1 MKKIAILLAVVL
13 VISCIAGYFFY
24 NRTPE
29 VSYKSAKIER
39 GTIVSTVAATG
50 NLSAVTTVQVGT
62 QVSGT
67 IQKLYVDYNSRVKK
81 GQPIAEIDPSLFNAS
96 VEQSQGN
103 YLSAEANLQ
112 KAKVALADAERT
124 FNRNKKLLSDGIISQ
139 GDYDVAE
146 TALQSA
152 KASLKAAEGSVAQNR
167 GSLMQSRTNLRY
179 SVIRSP
185 VDGVVISRAIDVG
198 QTVAASFSTPT
209 LFTIAQDL
217 TKMQIEVSVDEADI
231 SRIQL
236 QQKASFTVDSYPEQ
250 TFRGKVIQIR
260 SAPVITQNV
269 VTYVV
274 VVNVDN
280 SDMKLMP
287 GMTANVSVEVAKKDD
302 VLKLPPAALRFKPK
316 SKDDDTKEK
325 EQTAVEHRPAPF
337 GCRRAR
343 WRQGRF
349 RQRKER
355 SQKVYLLKEGKPVA
369 VSVKTG
375 IANNSS
381 IELIESDLK
390 EGDDVIIE
398 QIGGDTKKKASASPM
413 GRPFLNERC
422 HFHNRYPPGI
432 QHGGSAVR
440 SAERGFLFGESG
452 RIRRHHGGI
461 RKRQIHLHEY
471 HRLP

>member
-1 MKKIAILLAVVL
+1 MKKILLILAVIVL
-13 VISCIAGYFFY
+13 IAGIAGYFFY
-24 NRTPE
+24 KRTPE
-29 VSYKSAKIER
+29 ISYKTAKIER

-67 IQKLYVDYNSRVKK
+67 IQKIYVDFNSRVKK
-81 GQPIAEIDPSLFNAS
+81 GQAIAEIDPSLFSAS

-112 KAKVALADAERT
+112 KAKVTATDAERT
-124 FNRNKKLLSDGIISQ
+124 FIRNKKLLSDGIISQ
-139 GDYDVAE
+139 SDYDSSE

-152 KASLKAAEGSVAQNR
+152 KAAVKSAEGSVAQTR
-167 GSLMQSRTNLRY
+167 GSLMQSKTNLRY

-185 VDGVVISRAIDVG
+185 VDGVVISRAVDVG

-236 QQKASFTVDSYPEQ
+236 DQKASFTVDSYPEQ

-280 SDMKLMP
+280 SDLKLKP
-287 GMTANVSVEVAKKDD
+287 GMTANVQIEVAKKDD

-316 SKDDDTKEK
+316 TSGNEPKEK
-325 EQTAVEHRPAPF
+325 NVAERPKTSGQRPAGDSTPNSN
-337 GCRRAR
+337 GKE
-343 WRQGRF
+343 GGGKKS
-349 RQRKER
+349 KER
-355 SQKVYLLKEGKPVA
+355 SQQVYRLIEGKPA
-369 VSVKTG
+369 ATQVKTG

-381 IELIESDLK
+381 IELVESSLK
-390 EGDDVIIE
+390 EGDEVIIE
-398 QIGGDTKKKASASPM
+398 QIGGDSKKKSTSGSPM
-413 GRPFLNERC
+413 GPRF
-422 HFHNRYPPGI
+422 
-432 QHGGSAVR
+432 
-440 SAERGFLFGESG
+440 
-452 RIRRHHGGI
+452 
-461 RKRQIHLHEY
+461 
-471 HRLP
+471 

>member
-1 MKKIAILLAVVL
+1 MKKYL
-13 VISCIAGYFFY
+13 VILAGLILTGGIVGYFY
-24 NRTPE
+24 YKRAPE

-67 IQKLYVDYNSRVKK
+67 IQKLYVDFNSLVKK
-81 GQPIAEIDPSLFNAS
+81 GQAIAEIDPSLFNAS
-96 VEQSQGN
+96 VAQSQGN

-112 KAKVALADAERT
+112 KAKVTLVDAVRT
-124 FNRNKKLLSDGIISQ
+124 FNRYKKMLADGIISQ
-139 GDYDVAE
+139 GDYDATE
-146 TALQSA
+146 TAVQSSA
-152 KASLKAAEGSVAQNR
+152 AAVKAAEGALAQSR
-167 GSLMQSRTNLRY
+167 GSLMQSKTNLRY

-236 QQKASFTVDSYPEQ
+236 HQKASFTVDSYPEQ
-250 TFRGKVIQIR
+250 TFRGEVIQIR
-260 SAPVITQNV
+260 TAPVITQNV

-280 SDMKLMP
+280 SDLKLKP
-287 GMTANVSVEVAKKDD
+287 GMTANVSIEVARKDG

-316 SKDDDTKEK
+316 TKGDEAK
-325 EQTAVEHRPAPF
+325 TKGSGERNGANRQRPAAGATDHGGGKP
-337 GCRRAR
+337 G
-343 WRQGRF
+343 GRKGGGG
-349 RQRKER
+349 Q
-355 SQKVYLLKEGKPVA
+355 QVYILKEGKPVA
-369 VSVKTG
+369 VPVKTG

-381 IELIESDLK
+381 IELV
-390 EGDDVIIE
+390 EGDIKDGDEVIIE
-398 QIGGDTKKKASASPM
+398 QIGGDSGKKKSTGSPM
-413 GRPFLNERC
+413 GRPF
-422 HFHNRYPPGI
+422 
-432 QHGGSAVR
+432 
-440 SAERGFLFGESG
+440 
-452 RIRRHHGGI
+452 
-461 RKRQIHLHEY
+461 
-471 HRLP
+471 

>member
-1 MKKIAILLAVVL
+1 MKKYLIILAGIILIGGIV
-13 VISCIAGYFFY
+13 GYFFY
-24 NRTPE
+24 KRTPE
-29 VSYKSAKIER
+29 VSYKTVKIEH

-62 QVSGT
+62 QVSGM

-81 GQPIAEIDPSLFNAS
+81 GQAIAEIDPSLFNAS

-103 YLSAEANLQ
+103 FLNAEANML
-112 KAKVALADAERT
+112 KAKVVLTDAERT
-124 FNRNKKLLSDGIISQ
+124 FSRNKMLLGDGIISQ
-139 GDYDVAE
+139 GDFDVAE

-152 KASLKAAEGSVAQNR
+152 KAGVKAAEGSVFQTR
-167 GSLMQSRTNLRY
+167 GSLMQSKTNLRY

-198 QTVAASFSTPT
+198 QTVAASFQTPT

-236 QQKASFTVDSYPEQ
+236 QQNAGFTVDSYPEQ
-250 TFRGKVIQIR
+250 TFRGKVVQIR

-280 SDMKLMP
+280 SDLKLMP

-302 VLKLPPAALRFKPK
+302 VLKLPPAAFRFKPK
-316 SKDDDTKEK
+316 LKGDDTKEK
-325 EQTAVEHRPAPF
+325 GKGDRAGASGQRPVGGGGPTDGAK
-337 GCRRAR
+337 G
-343 WRQGRF
+343 
-349 RQRKER
+349 KEK
-355 SQKVYLLKEGKPVA
+355 SQQVYLLKEGKPVA
-369 VSVKTG
+369 TPVKTG

-381 IELIESDLK
+381 IELVESNLK
-390 EGDDVIIE
+390 EGDDVVIE
-398 QIGGDTKKKASASPM
+398 QIGGDAKKKAGASGSPM
-413 GRPFLNERC
+413 GPRF
-422 HFHNRYPPGI
+422 
-432 QHGGSAVR
+432 
-440 SAERGFLFGESG
+440 
-452 RIRRHHGGI
+452 
-461 RKRQIHLHEY
+461 
-471 HRLP
+471 